1 MKHTPGNT
9 APDFELPD
17 QDGAR
22 HKLSTYE
29 GNWVL
34 LFFYPK
40 DATPG

>member
-1 MKHTPGNT
+1 MEHRAGDK

-17 QDGAR
+17 QDGTQ
-22 HKLSTYE
+22 HKLSTYK
-29 GNWVL
+29 GSWVL